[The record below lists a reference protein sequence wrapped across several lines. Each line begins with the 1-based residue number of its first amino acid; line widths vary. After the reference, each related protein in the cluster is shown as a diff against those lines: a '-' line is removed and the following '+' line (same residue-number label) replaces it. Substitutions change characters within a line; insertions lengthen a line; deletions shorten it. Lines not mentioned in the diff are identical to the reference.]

1 MKIGEREI
9 ERIIVERKDGE
20 FLAEI
25 MDGTIET
32 DSDIRVT
39 LVGKYD
45 TVSTYELTMELLNRG
60 TVDVVMQDN
69 DEIILRVKK

>member
-25 MDGTIET
+25 MDGSIET
-32 DSDIRVT
+32 DSGIRVT

-45 TVSTYELTMELLNRG
+45 SVSTYELTMELLNRG
-60 TVDVVMQDN
+60 AVDVMMQEN